1 MRNQVSD
8 VEKIPQVFIE
18 ISLEEMHSRVA
29 EHIEDGWRFLQLCA
43 TTIES
48 GIELVYTLGRGP
60 EVESLVINIA
70 NGDIVPSITDLAPAA
85 FFFENE
91 TKELFGV
98 NFKGIAIDFGG
109 NFYKLSEPFPMNPD
123 GFYVEIPA
131 DEPED
136 EAEAEIEA
144 ELESE
149 PETEPEGEPEPQ
161 PEEESQPED
170 GGEAD
175 E

>member
-1 MRNQVSD
+1 MSD

-18 ISLEEMHSRVA
+18 ISLEEMHARVA

-60 EVESLVINIA
+60 EVENLVTNIA

-131 DEPED
+131 DEPEPQVESED
-136 EAEAEIEA
+136 ELEPKPEAEPEA
-144 ELESE
+144 ESA
-149 PETEPEGEPEPQ
+149 
-161 PEEESQPED
+161 D